1 MQREISNKIQLGENL
16 NPLRD
21 ISNVRSID
29 NIANFR
35 DIFSKVDKLGN
46 LWDKGKA
53 DASLA
58 IYIPALADVS
68 TQWQIYSIV
77 PKKAYAAQ
85 TYIDQKTLE
94 LNVILAAKTHTNY
107 SSMCVVLPIQIMK
120 RTDETKNIDGTLIP
134 VL

>member
-1 MQREISNKIQLGENL
+1 M
-16 NPLRD
+16 
-21 ISNVRSID
+21 
-29 NIANFR
+29 
-35 DIFSKVDKLGN
+35 KVDKLGN

-58 IYIPALADVS
+58 TYIPALADVS
-68 TQWQIYSIV
+68 TQRQIYSIV

-94 LNVILAAKTHTNY
+94 LNVILAANTYTNY

-120 RTDETKNIDGTLIP
+120 KTDETKNIDGTLIT